1 MKKHILI
8 IAEAGVNHNGD
19 MDLAKKLI
27 EVAAQSGAD
36 IVKFQTF
43 NTRSLVTEGA
53 KKADYQKASTGG
65 EETQYEMLRRLE
77 LSPEMHIELIKHCKV
92 NNIQFL
98 STGFDAESIEFLD
111 QLGQVQFKVPSG
123 EITNGPYLAQIG
135 ALGHEV
141 ILSTGMSTLEEIAE
155 ALAVLEAAGQSRDN
169 ITVLHCTTEYP
180 APMAEVNLLAMQAI
194 GKEFDVKV
202 GYSDHT
208 NGIEVAIAAAALGA
222 TVIEKHF
229 TLDRD
234 LPGPD
239 HKASLEPDEL
249 LAMVK
254 AIRNIELAL
263 GDGIKR
269 VTPSEAKNLEIARKS
284 LVASKPI
291 QEGELFSLNNLCA
304 KRPGNG
310 ISPMRFKELIG
321 KSAKRNF
328 KTDELIEL

>member
-1 MKKHILI
+1 LRKHVLI

-19 MDLAKKLI
+19 MLLAKKLI
-27 EVAAQSGAD
+27 EAAAQSGAD

-43 NTRSLVTEGA
+43 NARSLVTEEA
-53 KKADYQKASTGG
+53 QKADYQKLSTDGS
-65 EETQYEMLRRLE
+65 ESQFEMLKRLE
-77 LSPEMHIELIKHCKV
+77 LSPEMHYELIAHCKV

-98 STGFDAESIEFLD
+98 STGFDSESIHFLH
-111 QLGQVQFKVPSG
+111 QLGQTQFKVPSG

-135 ALGHEV
+135 ALGCEV
-141 ILSTGMSTLEEIAE
+141 ILSTGMSTMNEIAQ
-155 ALAVLEAAGQSRDN
+155 ALEVLESAGQSRDR

-180 APMAEVNLLAMQAI
+180 APISEVNLLAMQAI
-194 GKEFDVKV
+194 GKEFGVKV

-229 TLDRD
+229 TLDRE

-249 LAMVK
+249 LLMVNS
-254 AIRNIELAL
+254 IRNIELSL
-263 GDGIKR
+263 GDGIKK
-269 VTPSEAKNLEIARKS
+269 VTPSEAKNIEIARKS
-284 LVASKPI
+284 LVAAKPI
-291 QEGELFSLNNLCA
+291 QKGELFSLDNLCA

-321 KSAKRNF
+321 TPAKRSF
-328 KTDELIEL
+328 KIDELIDL